1 MSILFL
7 QNIEKRL
14 TENREGLL
22 LYLRNICQNILIFCN
37 QSQNTSSGLKFPKV
51 LTIKHNNQN
60 DQILMGCIYIPPE
73 YSKYSSE
80 EAFTEIEEE
89 MLTFSSNTNKIA
101 LVGDFN
107 SRTSNLSDIVIVD
120 DNLFNI
126 LDIVISRSG
135 MVK

>member
-1 MSILFL
+1 
-7 QNIEKRL
+7 
-14 TENREGLL
+14 
-22 LYLRNICQNILIFCN
+22 
-37 QSQNTSSGLKFPKV
+37 
-51 LTIKHNNQN
+51 
-60 DQILMGCIYIPPE
+60 MGCIYIPPE

-89 MLTFSSNTNKIA
+89 MLTFSSNTNTIA

>member
-1 MSILFL
+1 MSKYINFL
-7 QNIEKRL
+7 QSESEYVQWVEISK
-14 TENREGLL
+14 
-22 LYLRNICQNILIFCN
+22 
-37 QSQNTSSGLKFPKV
+37 SSY
-51 LTIKHNNQN
+51 KHNNQN

-73 YSKYSSE
+73 YSNYSSE

-89 MLTFSSNTNKIA
+89 MLTFSSNTDKIA

-120 DNLFNI
+120 DNLFDI
-126 LDIVISRSG
+126 LDFVISRSG